1 MKSEGDLTAGMLL
14 LTMTKRPSL
23 TSTLIERDADMAASS
38 AHANPLPSAFKD
50 IRGVPVSYPDHDA
63 IDGLERAVIMSLS
76 FRGDADALIDGVLQ
90 EHPDF
95 TMGWLFKAGWLTQS
109 METRIYPI
117 MVNALAQAERTISTA
132 NDREKG
138 HFAAVQA
145 WIKGDFFGAV
155 QKWEAVLTQYPMDLL
170 ALELIHFTMVLLG
183 DVPGQRDVVARVF
196 NLWDESIPGYEF
208 VLGFYSFGLE
218 ENRDFSRAEDLALE
232 ALAIR
237 PDNPYAVH
245 TVSHVMEMRGKQ
257 ADGIRFMKD
266 RAASWGTSNFANHLW
281 WHTSL
286 YHLDLEQYDEVYGIF
301 DNHLDSRRKGGNK
314 YEELDA
320 AALLWRL
327 NLTGQPSGD
336 RWAHLAD
343 KWEPAAQDTLYAF
356 NDVHA
361 MLTFVSDDRIDAQK
375 ALLSANER
383 YLESAS
389 DANVAMS
396 REIGLPFCMAMQHFK
411 TEDYAG
417 CVDQLLPVRYMT
429 HRLGGSYAQRDI
441 IGWTLLEAALRAKQ
455 FDLALA
461 LANER
466 TGVKP
471 TSVQN
476 WRAVARAFK
485 GLGDT
490 GKADRATAKAEALIA
505 A

>member
-1 MKSEGDLTAGMLL
+1 MAVS
-14 LTMTKRPSL
+14 
-23 TSTLIERDADMAASS
+23 DAVTRRAD
-38 AHANPLPSAFKD
+38 FKD
-50 IRGVPVSYPDHDA
+50 VRGVPVSYQDMQA
-63 IDGLERAVIMSLS
+63 IEGLERAVIMSLS
-76 FRGDADALIDGVLQ
+76 FRGDAIAVIDKVLT
-90 EHPDF
+90 EHPGF
-95 TMGWLFKAGWLTQS
+95 TMGWLFRAGWLTQS
-109 METRIYPI
+109 METRMYPM
-117 MVNALAQAERTISTA
+117 MVEALAQAERGMASA

-145 WIKGDFFGAV
+145 WINGDFFGAV

-170 ALELIHFTMVLLG
+170 ALELIHYTMVLLG

-218 ENRDFSRAEDLALE
+218 ENRDFSRAEDLARQ

-245 TVSHVMEMRGKQ
+245 TVSHVMEMRGRQ
-257 ADGIRFMKD
+257 AGGIRFMKE
-266 RAASWGTSNFANHLW
+266 REASWGTSNFANHLW

-286 YHLDLEQYDEVYGIF
+286 YHLDLEQYDQVYDIF
-301 DNHLDSRRKGGNK
+301 DNHLDSRRKDGNR

-320 AALLWRL
+320 AALLWRM
-327 NLTGQPSGD
+327 NLTGQESGD

-361 MLTFVSDDRIDAQK
+361 MLTFVSDGRVEAQK
-375 ALLSANER
+375 ALLNANER

-396 REIGLPFCMAMQHFK
+396 REIGLPFCLAMQDFK
-411 TEDYAG
+411 AEKYAS
-417 CVDQLLPVRYMT
+417 CVDRLLPVRYMT

-441 IGWTLLEAALRAKQ
+441 IGWTLLEAALRAKK

-466 TGVKP
+466 TGIKP
-471 TSVQN
+471 TSAQN
-476 WRAVARAFK
+476 WRAVARACK
-485 GLGDT
+485 GLGDQSN
-490 GKADRATAKAEALIA
+490 ADRATAKAQALIMA
-505 A
+505 